1 MSYKRQREMV
11 KNLVIE
17 AKKKSW
23 EDFGRKMEKNK
34 NENQKLFYRV
44 LKNLKTAKQE
54 QPIINSIKTKEGEVL
69 TEEHKIME
77 RWKEHFEELLNPTK
91 TNRESTGKT
100 VKEGR
105 KSKTEINNERNRENE
120 ITLTEVQEAIKSI
133 KNGKAAGHD
142 GITPEMI
149 KHLGGNG
156 TQILLKIFRKA
167 WAEGKIPH
175 DWEIGVL
182 IPIYKKGDRL
192 DCNNYRGIT
201 LLSVVAKTY
210 ERILEKRLRREI
222 EEQMTDSQSG
232 FRKGHSIQDHIFTIK
247 ESIYKTIQ
255 KNSELYL
262 GFIDLE
268 KAFDRIP
275 RGKVWECLEKKG

>member
-1 MSYKRQREMV
+1 MV

-44 LKNLKTAKQE
+44 LKNLKTEKQE

-100 VKEGR
+100 VKEG
-105 KSKTEINNERNRENE
+105 KKNKTEINNERNRENE

-156 TQILLKIFRKA
+156 TQILLK
-167 WAEGKIPH
+167 
-175 DWEIGVL
+175 
-182 IPIYKKGDRL
+182 
-192 DCNNYRGIT
+192 N
-201 LLSVVAKTY
+201 
-210 ERILEKRLRREI
+210 
-222 EEQMTDSQSG
+222 
-232 FRKGHSIQDHIFTIK
+232 
-247 ESIYKTIQ
+247 
-255 KNSELYL
+255 
-262 GFIDLE
+262 
-268 KAFDRIP
+268 
-275 RGKVWECLEKKG
+275 

>member
-1 MSYKRQREMV
+1 
-11 KNLVIE
+11 
-17 AKKKSW
+17 
-23 EDFGRKMEKNK
+23 
-34 NENQKLFYRV
+34 
-44 LKNLKTAKQE
+44 
-54 QPIINSIKTKEGEVL
+54 
-69 TEEHKIME
+69 ME

-91 TNRESTGKT
+91 TNRESTEK
-100 VKEGR
+100 KNSKRR
-105 KSKTEINNERNRENE
+105 KNKTEINNERNSDNE

-156 TQILLKIFRKA
+156 TQILLEIFRKA

-201 LLSVVAKTY
+201 LLSVVAKNVRKHT
-210 ERILEKRLRREI
+210 RKKKRNRR
-222 EEQMTDSQSG
+222 T
-232 FRKGHSIQDHIFTIK
+232 
-247 ESIYKTIQ
+247 
-255 KNSELYL
+255 N
-262 GFIDLE
+262 
-268 KAFDRIP
+268 DRLTK
-275 RGKVWECLEKKG
+275 RF

>member
-1 MSYKRQREMV
+1 
-11 KNLVIE
+11 
-17 AKKKSW
+17 
-23 EDFGRKMEKNK
+23 MEKNK

-44 LKNLKTAKQE
+44 LENLKTAKQE

-69 TEEHKIME
+69 TEEHTIME

-91 TNRESTGKT
+91 TNRESTEKT

-105 KSKTEINNERNRENE
+105 KNKTEINNERNSDNE

-156 TQILLKIFRKA
+156 TQILLEIFRKA

-182 IPIYKKGDRL
+182 IPIYSERQK
-192 DCNNYRGIT
+192 YGINS
-201 LLSVVAKTY
+201 LK
-210 ERILEKRLRREI
+210 
-222 EEQMTDSQSG
+222 
-232 FRKGHSIQDHIFTIK
+232 IK
-247 ESIYKTIQ
+247 QNFFQ
-255 KNSELYL
+255 KNLWI
-262 GFIDLE
+262 GQF
-268 KAFDRIP
+268 
-275 RGKVWECLEKKG
+275 